1 MAIKGAISKGRIA
14 SKILEQFPGSF
25 LYNDGKEI
33 RINMTEDSQPVQI
46 KVTLTAAKTIVEG
59 GGAGIK
65 ANDGETNFN
74 VSQAKEAIPAE
85 PSDEEKQRVMALLD
99 KLGFDSSP

>member
-1 MAIKGAISKGRIA
+1 MAIKGAISKSQIA
-14 SKILEQFPGSF
+14 NKILEQFPGSF

-59 GGAGIK
+59 GGAGTK
-65 ANDGETNFN
+65 ANNGEINFTTPQ
-74 VSQAKEAIPAE
+74 VREIIPAE
-85 PSDEEKQRVMALLD
+85 PSDEEKQRVMTLLN
-99 KLGFDSSP
+99 KLGLDSSS

>member
-1 MAIKGAISKGRIA
+1 MAIKGAISKSQIA
-14 SKILEQFPGSF
+14 NKILEQFPGSF

-46 KVTLTAAKTIVEG
+46 KVTLTAAKTIVE